1 MRRAFWISAW
11 TCLFVVTASAWADPE
26 HDKEYN
32 TVIAVPEVQVR
43 SGASPKFYATSVL
56 HQGDPVHVLK
66 EEDGWLAITPPA
78 DSFSWI
84 KDLLIGPIDPKT
96 GAATVLQT
104 AEVRVGSALQPE
116 RRDVNAKVKLTR
128 GEWVVVLDEK
138 KSISEEAWI
147 KIQPPPNDFRYIPM
161 SAVKPEPPKVE
172 ATVSPPTSPPPA
184 LGGPVST
191 SPPPAAP
198 GDSLWYRAEQAE
210 RAGNPAEA
218 ERLFL
223 QLAHETPDHDLQ
235 MRCYNRIHFLR
246 EGRRTSYPPGYQAGR
261 PSDSYYTNGGRL
273 APMPGYPYAPSTNPY
288 MTTGRATSQYTY
300 APVPATGQAATSSS
314 ANCQWSGWGSLRRAP
329 FFVDQKQA
337 YALENSQGSLRL
349 YVTAQPGVNLDS
361 YLNRTVNLFGKLS
374 YRGDLKT
381 NYMTACQLAPLP

>member
-1 MRRAFWISAW
+1 MRTAFPIAAFS
-11 TCLFVVTASAWADPE
+11 CLFALAGSALADPE
-26 HDKEYN
+26 RYS
-32 TVIAVPEVQVR
+32 TVVRVPEVEVR
-43 SGASPKFYATSVL
+43 SGPSLQFYATSRL
-56 HQGDPVHVLK
+56 RMGDEVRVVK
-66 EEDGWLAITPPA
+66 EEDGWLAIVPPS
-78 DSFSWI
+78 DSFSWV
-84 KDLLIGPIDPKT
+84 KDLFVKELDPVAHT
-96 GAATVLQT
+96 AEVLEL

-116 RRDVNAKVKLTR
+116 RRDVTKVKLKK
-128 GEWVVVLDEK
+128 GELIVILDEK
-138 KSISEEAWI
+138 RSISEDGSWL
-147 KIQPPPNDFRYIPM
+147 KIQPPPDEFRYIPAD
-161 SAVKPEPPKVE
+161 AVRPPTPKVD
-172 ATVSPPTSPPPA
+172 AAASPLPNPPPA
-184 LGGPVST
+184 LGAPYPGQQPS
-191 SPPPAAP
+191 AAP

-223 QLAHETPDHDLQ
+223 QLARETPDHDLQ

-261 PSDSYYTNGGRL
+261 PSDSYYANNQSRL
-273 APMPGYPYAPSTNPY
+273 APMPGYPYASSTNPY

-300 APVPATGQAATSSS
+300 APLPANAQTSAPTNAN
-314 ANCQWSGWGSLRRAP
+314 ANCQWSGWGWLRRAP
-329 FFVDQKQA
+329 FWVDNKQA

-361 YLNRTVNLFGKLS
+361 YLNRTVNLYGKLT